1 MYHALP
7 TNPPGA
13 VLVTNERRKLV
24 YTERKK
30 FGSLRSPLVIPRTRL
45 LPIPYFL
52 HPTPP
57 ILVKF
62 WVPLYLLFCTLN
74 LTFSQIQNKRRTPGG
89 KYPPLS
95 FWVPGKNPP
104 PYVFWVLWTFCTL
117 AVLGQ
122 EFIKVTPVIDNR
134 ASKSVECWACSTT
147 APFFQGAST
156 EAHIHC
162 SLWCAHSWLRIEFVI
177 F

>member
-7 TNPPGA
+7 TNPPGG

-95 FWVPGKNPP
+95 FWVPGKTPP
-104 PYVFWVLWTFCTL
+104 LCFLGPIPSRVILLFFIATVWVRTSPL
-117 AVLGQ
+117 
-122 EFIKVTPVIDNR
+122 
-134 ASKSVECWACSTT
+134 T
-147 APFFQGAST
+147 A
-156 EAHIHC
+156 HRH
-162 SLWCAHSWLRIEFVI
+162 
-177 F
+177 